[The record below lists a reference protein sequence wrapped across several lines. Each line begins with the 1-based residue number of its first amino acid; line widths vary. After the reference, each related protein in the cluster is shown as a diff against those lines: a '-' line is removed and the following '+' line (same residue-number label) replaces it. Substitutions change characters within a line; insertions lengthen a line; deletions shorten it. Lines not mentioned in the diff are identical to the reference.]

1 MFYAKPKLINHFD
14 AQTFESVVDAVEFL
28 NYYNE
33 MGADKDGVLNKF
45 AKLQAEDWW
54 LLGKLVAPEGMEF
67 KNNKL
72 VTAK

>member
-14 AQTFESVVDAVEFL
+14 AQTFESVVSAVEFL
-28 NYYNE
+28 NDYNE
-33 MGADKDGVLNKF
+33 MGADKEVENKVPQ
-45 AKLQAEDWW
+45 LQAEDWW